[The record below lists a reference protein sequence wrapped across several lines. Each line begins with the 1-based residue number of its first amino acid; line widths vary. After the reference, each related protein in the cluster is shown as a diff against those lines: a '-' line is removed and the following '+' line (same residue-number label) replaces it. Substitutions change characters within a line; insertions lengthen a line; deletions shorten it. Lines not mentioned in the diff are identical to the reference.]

1 MNVPF
6 HKCIYIRYY
15 IQSQRLI
22 VCEIVLDANSSVN
35 LIDENNLHSY
45 TITNLEVKI
54 QISIFP
60 I

>member
-22 VCEIVLDANSSVN
+22 VCEIVLDANPSVN

-45 TITNLEVKI
+45 TITNLR
-54 QISIFP
+54 
-60 I
+60 